1 LFLSLFFGEKWYKNV
16 GVWENGVRIY
26 IQKMASRKRTQTGK
40 TRKNKSCGVA
50 KNRNRKTKRCRCRKV
65 CK

>member
-1 LFLSLFFGEKWYKNV
+1 
-16 GVWENGVRIY
+16 
-26 IQKMASRKRTQTGK
+26 MASRKRTQTGK
-40 TRKNKSCGVA
+40 TLKNKKCGVA